1 MGVYISNDSTSDFL
15 TRLVDKEMPDR
26 FRNVVLD
33 ILLGNIVVGVEKFTY
48 SPSLV
53 KPSYYCDKGE
63 ELTEQSD
70 LQVLT
75 L

>member
-48 SPSLV
+48 
-53 KPSYYCDKGE
+53 
-63 ELTEQSD
+63 
-70 LQVLT
+70 
-75 L
+75 